1 MEEGLK
7 VQRCNG
13 DNNKKEA
20 PSKEWSEYTST
31 TRTVLRLMWF
41 FDYVS
46 TFLGNLAADKKESV
60 SGCSK
65 DAYDKA
71 LGPHHP
77 FPVRAGAKLA
87 MTACPN
93 RGKLFKGMFGD
104 LEEDEIYKFLN
115 LVVELVD
122 PIRKNLW
129 KYYEEKNLTG
139 LP

>member
-1 MEEGLK
+1 
-7 VQRCNG
+7 
-13 DNNKKEA
+13 
-20 PSKEWSEYTST
+20 
-31 TRTVLRLMWF
+31 LRLMWF

-65 DAYDKA
+65 EAYDKA

-77 FPVRAGAKLA
+77 FPVRAAAKLA

-104 LEEDEIYKFLN
+104 LPEDDIYKFLDN
-115 LVVELVD
+115 VVQLVD
-122 PIRKNLW
+122 PVRKSLW
-129 KYYEEKNLTG
+129 KYYEDKKLTE